1 MLQSYIQTSVFTY
14 ETNYSRL
21 QFTEIYFV
29 MLCLRVMHV
38 VRLGLLRYH
47 LKVTRSIT
55 LLTCPIKFNRPEL
68 SLNESPQTEQ
78 LEDLQFF
85 VIASLFHYRYSRY
98 KQKRMPFIQQL
109 LDMQDPLNWLQVGD
123 TALNEF
129 RTEGLAS
136 KLFPTLLPFE
146 KEILVQVFN
155 IIQLY
160 HSVQQICHYSTY
172 KCI

>member
-1 MLQSYIQTSVFTY
+1 MLQSYIQTSVSTY

-29 MLCLRVMHV
+29 ILCLCVMHV

-68 SLNESPQTEQ
+68 SLNVSPQTEQ

-85 VIASLFHYRYSRY
+85 CDSISAFSPQAQQVQTEEDAIHSAIAGHAGSLKLATSRRHCT
-98 KQKRMPFIQQL
+98 KRVP
-109 LDMQDPLNWLQVGD
+109 
-123 TALNEF
+123 
-129 RTEGLAS
+129 
-136 KLFPTLLPFE
+136 
-146 KEILVQVFN
+146 
-155 IIQLY
+155 Y
-160 HSVQQICHYSTY
+160 
-172 KCI
+172 